1 MSIQYQIIERKDP
14 HDMVLH
20 GEEVNKTIQFHTNSP
35 IVKSCFSKT
44 QICDYYDWLEND
56 SEQRNDILRVEA
68 DTLQK
73 YLDVNSSRN
82 DWLEIREI
90 FHNAIDYELFS
101 DVQLIN
107 GHIFYSYRNF
117 SKSIYKPWVQ
127 EPFLLFTNYTKKKK
141 TKDKIYDF

>member
-1 MSIQYQIIERKDP
+1 MSIQYQIIEQKDP

-20 GEEVNKTIQFHTNSP
+20 GEEVNRIKQSIQL
-35 IVKSCFSKT
+35 KSCVKFMWLNKKKIKISK

-56 SEQRNDILRVEA
+56 SEQKNEILRVEA
-68 DTLQK
+68 DTLKK
-73 YLDVNSSRN
+73 YLDVNSSAI

-117 SKSIYKPWVQ
+117 SKSIYKP
-127 EPFLLFTNYTKKKK
+127 
-141 TKDKIYDF
+141 

>member
-1 MSIQYQIIERKDP
+1 MSIQYQIIEQKDP

-20 GEEVNKTIQFHTNSP
+20 GEEVNRVKQLIQL
-35 IVKSCFSKT
+35 KSCVKFMWLNKKKIKISK

-56 SEQRNDILRVEA
+56 SEQKNEILRVEA
-68 DTLQK
+68 DTLKK
-73 YLDVNSSRN
+73 YLDVNSSAI

-117 SKSIYKPWVQ
+117 SKSIYKP
-127 EPFLLFTNYTKKKK
+127 
-141 TKDKIYDF
+141 